1 MKFKSTKK
9 EIMQRFKKVIKVPYC
24 KAQNLTR
31 FLDPIAYTSGIYG
44 WSADIYDL
52 GYGVALCT
60 GYKPFG
66 ESINSD
72 ILADLEEKA
81 RVIGYSSMPYEKKIA
96 QVAKLLEKL
105 KGVER

>member
-1 MKFKSTKK
+1 MLQS
-9 EIMQRFKKVIKVPYC
+9 FKKVIKVPYC

-31 FLDPIAYTSGIYG
+31 FLDPIAYTCGIYG

-66 ESINSD
+66 ENID
-72 ILADLEEKA
+72 PKFLGELEEKA
-81 RVIGYSSMPYEKKIA
+81 RVISYSSLPYEDRRA
-96 QVAKLLEKL
+96 QVTKLLEE
-105 KGVER
+105 VAR

>member
-1 MKFKSTKK
+1 ML
-9 EIMQRFKKVIKVPYC
+9 QRFKKVIKVPYC

-66 ESINSD
+66 ESIDSKF
-72 ILADLEEKA
+72 LAELDEKA
-81 RVIGYSSMPYEKKIA
+81 RIIGYSSMPYEEKIA
-96 QVAKLLEKL
+96 QVAKLLEE
-105 KGVER
+105 VTR

>member
-1 MKFKSTKK
+1 MKFKITRK
-9 EIMQRFKKVIKVPYC
+9 EMLQRFKKVIKVPYC

-31 FLDPIAYTSGIYG
+31 FLDPIAYTCGVYG

-66 ESINSD
+66 ESIDSEF
-72 ILADLEEKA
+72 LAELDEKA
-81 RVIGYSSMPYEKKIA
+81 RVISYSSLPYEDRRA
-96 QVAKLLEKL
+96 QVTKLLEE
-105 KGVER
+105 VTR

>member
-1 MKFKSTKK
+1 MKFKTTRK
-9 EIMQRFKKVIKVPYC
+9 EMLQRFKKVIKVPYC
-24 KAQNLTR
+24 KGQYLTQ

-66 ESINSD
+66 ESINSKF
-72 ILADLEEKA
+72 LAELDEKA
-81 RVIGYSSMPYEKKIA
+81 RVISYSSLPYEDRRA
-96 QVAKLLEKL
+96 QVAKLLEE
-105 KGVER
+105 VAR

>member
-9 EIMQRFKKVIKVPYC
+9 EITERFRKVIKVPYC

-31 FLDPIAYTSGIYG
+31 FSDPIAYIDCIYG
-44 WSADIYDL
+44 WIADIYDL
-52 GYGVALCT
+52 GDGVALCT

-66 ESINSD
+66 KKINPTVLSS
-72 ILADLEEKA
+72 LEAEAIIINHSRIHDYEKA
-81 RVIGYSSMPYEKKIA
+81 SKI
-96 QVAKLLEKL
+96 AKLLEKL

>member
-1 MKFKSTKK
+1 MKFKTTRK
-9 EIMQRFKKVIKVPYC
+9 EMLQRFKKVIKVPYC
-24 KAQNLTR
+24 KGQYLTQ

-66 ESINSD
+66 ESIDSKF
-72 ILADLEEKA
+72 LAELDEKA
-81 RVIGYSSMPYEKKIA
+81 RVISYSSLPYEDRRA
-96 QVAKLLEKL
+96 QVAKLLEE
-105 KGVER
+105 VAR

>member
-1 MKFKSTKK
+1 MLQS
-9 EIMQRFKKVIKVPYC
+9 FKKVINVPYC

-31 FLDPIAYTSGIYG
+31 FLDTIAYTCGVYG

-66 ESINSD
+66 ESID
-72 ILADLEEKA
+72 YKFLGELEEKA
-81 RVIGYSSMPYEKKIA
+81 RLISYSSLPYEERRA
-96 QVAKLLEKL
+96 QVAKLLEE
-105 KGVER
+105 VAR

>member
-1 MKFKSTKK
+1 MKFKTTKK
-9 EIMQRFKKVIKVPYC
+9 DITERFRKVIKVPYC

-31 FLDPIAYTSGIYG
+31 FLNPIAYISGIYG

-66 ESINSD
+66 ESIDSKF
-72 ILADLEEKA
+72 LAELEEKA
-81 RVIGYSSMPYEKKIA
+81 RIIGYSSIPYEEKVA
-96 QVAKLLEKL
+96 QVSKLLEE
-105 KGVER
+105 VQTC

>member
-1 MKFKSTKK
+1 MKFKTTRK
-9 EIMQRFKKVIKVPYC
+9 EMLQRFNKVIKVPYC
-24 KAQNLTR
+24 KGQYLTQ

-66 ESINSD
+66 ESIDSKF
-72 ILADLEEKA
+72 LADLDEKA
-81 RVIGYSSMPYEKKIA
+81 RLIIYSSLPYEERRA
-96 QVAKLLEKL
+96 QVSKLLEE
-105 KGVER
+105 VAR

>member
-1 MKFKSTKK
+1 MKFKTTRK
-9 EIMQRFKKVIKVPYC
+9 EMLQSFKKVIKVPYC

-66 ESINSD
+66 ESIDSKF
-72 ILADLEEKA
+72 LADLDEKA
-81 RVIGYSSMPYEKKIA
+81 RLIIYSSLPYEERRA
-96 QVAKLLEKL
+96 QVSKLLEE
-105 KGVER
+105 VAR

>member
-9 EIMQRFKKVIKVPYC
+9 EITERFNKVIKVPYC
-24 KAQNLTR
+24 KVQNLTR
-31 FLDPIAYTSGIYG
+31 FLDPVAYTSGIYG

-66 ESINSD
+66 ESIDSKF
-72 ILADLEEKA
+72 LAELDEKA
-81 RVIGYSSMPYEKKIA
+81 RVISYSSLPYEDRRA
-96 QVAKLLEKL
+96 QVAKLLEE
-105 KGVER
+105 VAR

>member
-1 MKFKSTKK
+1 MKLKSTKK
-9 EIMQRFKKVIKVPYC
+9 EIMQRFRKVIKVPYC

-52 GYGVALCT
+52 DYGVALCT

-66 ESINSD
+66 ESIDSEF
-72 ILADLEEKA
+72 LAELDEKA
-81 RVIGYSSMPYEKKIA
+81 RVISYSSLPYEDRRA
-96 QVAKLLEKL
+96 QVTKLLEE
-105 KGVER
+105 VTR

>member
-1 MKFKSTKK
+1 MKFKTTRK
-9 EIMQRFKKVIKVPYC
+9 EMLQRFNKVIKVPYC
-24 KAQNLTR
+24 KGQYLTQ

-66 ESINSD
+66 ESIDSKF
-72 ILADLEEKA
+72 LAELEEKA
-81 RVIGYSSMPYEKKIA
+81 RVIGYSAMPYEEKVA
-96 QVAKLLEKL
+96 QVEKLLMEVAK
-105 KGVER
+105 